1 MDAYWHN
8 DRDRGDRRRPKHA
21 TRKGSAA
28 SFGICRITSR
38 SRCVGFAGIR
48 AGFGPIS
55 RPDRKL
61 PKRTPLL
68 ARDALRPASLPH
80 GASLPRSFRPLVM
93 KPGPGL
99 RNNRETITA
108 YRAVCVAPVPLAQ
121 KHWRSLAS
129 ALRSWADREC
139 PCLLEHRFSR
149 RQSAP
154 RTPPEP

>member
-38 SRCVGFAGIR
+38 SRLRRNPSRFWPNQPTRSEAAETTAPAGGGRASARQFA
-48 AGFGPIS
+48 S
-55 RPDRKL
+55 
-61 PKRTPLL
+61 
-68 ARDALRPASLPH
+68 

-149 RQSAP
+149 RQSARRIP
-154 RTPPEP
+154 LEP